1 MFKRKVYELE
11 DTKYYRRGFLDGINF
26 TTEFL
31 KNTNYEETIS
41 FLNNTLDN
49 LDYYAKKYQMNKRVL
64 KKNAEVLLRNL
75 KLFYNKWGM

>member
-11 DTKYYRRGFLDGINF
+11 DTKYYRRGFLDGIHF

-31 KNTNYEETIS
+31 KNTNYEETLS

-75 KLFYNKWGM
+75 KLFYNK